1 MRQRLLKWL
10 AALALVA
17 ALSASLAQEYRW
29 TMATSWPAAL
39 SFQLLAQEF
48 ADNDERMSG
57 GRMVIDVQPS
67 GAIVG
72 PFEVLDAAHSGIVEM
87 AHSWSGYWLG
97 MHPAA
102 PFFASIPMSLEAP
115 MYMAWFY
122 DGGGIELWNRL
133 YQDELG
139 LDVVVMPAAVFHPE
153 TFAWSNREIRRIEDF
168 QGLRF
173 RTVGWWADILRE
185 AGVAVVSLPAA
196 ELYPSL
202 ERGVI
207 DAAEFSTPWADQTL
221 AFHEVTNYMTGP
233 GMHQPAIVNELIINR
248 TAWEGLPEDLRAIVE
263 VAAEAMVVRAWSRD
277 IVNSMEAVRFFEEQG
292 QQLVVVDEETQNE
305 LRRLSFEYLD
315 GLAAQNEFFAEVWES
330 VQNFYNSYADYE
342 ALMVPVRP
350 ARE

>member
-1 MRQRLLKWL
+1 MKQRLLRWL

-17 ALSASLAQEYRW
+17 ALSTSLAQEHRW

-39 SFQLLAQEF
+39 SFQILAQEF
-48 ADNDERMSG
+48 ADNVERMSG

-72 PFEVLDAAHSGIVEM
+72 AFEVLDAAHSGIVEM

-139 LDVVVMPAAVFHPE
+139 LDVTVMPVGVFHPE
-153 TFAWSNREIRRIEDF
+153 TFAWSNRELRTIEDF

-173 RTVGWWADILRE
+173 RTVGWWADILRG
-185 AGVAVVSLPAA
+185 AGVSVVSLPAA

-207 DAAEFSTPWADQTL
+207 DAVEFSTPWSDRTL
-221 AFHEVTNYMTGP
+221 AFYEVTDYFTGP

-248 TAWEGLPEDLRAIVE
+248 TAWEALPEDLRAIVE
-263 VAAEAMVVRAWSRD
+263 VAAEAITIRAWSRD
-277 IVNSMEAVRFFEEQG
+277 IAMSMEAVEYFEEQG
-292 QQLVVVDEETQNE
+292 VQRVIVDEETQHE
-305 LRRLSFEYLD
+305 FRRLSFEYID
-315 GLAAQNEFFAEVWES
+315 SLAADNAFFAEVWES
-330 VQNFYNSYADYE
+330 VQSFYDRYADYE
-342 ALMVPVRP
+342 VLMVPVRP
-350 ARE
+350 PRE